1 VPDGT
6 SALYEWNLL
15 NVHDY
20 KNGIIYKFTKSI
32 WRPGTRSNGVSPV
45 VLNFPRTEL
54 FQDNPLSGKS
64 ELSPTK
70 GQQNN

>member
-1 VPDGT
+1 M
-6 SALYEWNLL
+6 
-15 NVHDY
+15 HDY
-20 KNGIIYKFTKSI
+20 KNGMIFINLQKAI
-32 WRPGTRSNGVSPV
+32 GGRPGTRSNGVSPV

-54 FQDNPLSGKS
+54 LQDNPLSGKN